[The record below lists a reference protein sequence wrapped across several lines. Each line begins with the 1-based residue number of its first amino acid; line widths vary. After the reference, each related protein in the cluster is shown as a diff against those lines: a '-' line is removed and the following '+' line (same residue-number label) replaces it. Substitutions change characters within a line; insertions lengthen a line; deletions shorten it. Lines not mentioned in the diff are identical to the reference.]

1 MNRRKVME
9 SIAARAQA
17 RHLVMQARVKEMYAE
32 EDHSGLPSDEEV
44 QEHYATYGHVF
55 DDACTTDY
63 CQNIARIQQDMLAQ
77 SMTPPVMA
85 G

>member
-1 MNRRKVME
+1 ME
-9 SIAARAQA
+9 NIAKRAQA

-32 EDHSGLPSDEEV
+32 EGHGGLPSDEEV

-55 DDACTTDY
+55 DERCTTDY

-77 SMTPPVMA
+77 TMTPPVTA